1 MDTDKRVY
9 YKRSGNESVSRK
21 PVVLAVDDSITILKT
36 VSDVLRDT
44 CKVYTLPKPEELENV
59 LKRVTPDLF
68 IIDYLMPEINGFDL
82 VPIIRGFDKHKET
95 PIIFLTSE
103 GTLVNVA
110 VAVSLGVTDFMVKP
124 IVPDVLRDR
133 VTKITAKVKG

>member
-1 MDTDKRVY
+1 MGTDNRVY
-9 YKRSGNESVSRK
+9 YKRPVDEAISRK
-21 PVVLAVDDSITILKT
+21 PVVLAVDDSIIILKT
-36 VSDVLRDT
+36 ISDVLRDS
-44 CKVYTLPKPEELENV
+44 CKVYTLPKPAELENV

-82 VPIIRGFDKHKET
+82 VPIIRGIDKHKET

-110 VAVSLGVTDFMVKP
+110 VAVSLGVADFMVKP
-124 IVPDVLRDR
+124 IVPDTLRDR
-133 VTKITAKVKG
+133 VAKLTSR